1 MDNSAERIRILE
13 MIDSGQI
20 NAEEG
25 LRLLAALQD
34 QADLEEDA
42 GADLEEPIS
51 AAVLPPPLDAS
62 PAPGFVEAPETAPVH
77 RLWPRLG
84 RRRRCKPACRR
95 SARPTRDRGR
105 RPPR

>member
-34 QADLEEDA
+34 QADLEERRCRPG
-42 GADLEEPIS
+42 GAQLARQS
-51 AAVLPPPLDAS
+51 AARS
-62 PAPGFVEAPETAPVH
+62 MPAP
-77 RLWPRLG
+77 RSDLWN
-84 RRRRCKPACRR
+84 
-95 SARPTRDRGR
+95 S
-105 RPPR
+105 